1 MLHVQMVKQLHHF
14 TLDVTFHVNDEITC
28 LFGPSGSGKTTILH
42 CIAGLTSIDS
52 GEIRLHDKMLTR
64 GKKQLVP
71 IEQRNIGYV
80 FQDYALFPH
89 KTVRENITYA
99 MRDEQM
105 TFALIE
111 TLGIDHIIDRYPHE
125 ISGGEKQRV
134 ALIRALATKPKL
146 LLLDEPFTA
155 LDAKTK
161 AASIAEL
168 KQVHEKWHIPILFV
182 THDQTEV
189 ERLAERTI
197 FIKNGDVSHD
207 YNV

>member
-1 MLHVQMVKQLHHF
+1 MLHVQIKKQLHNF
-14 TLDVTFHVNDEITC
+14 TLDVAFSVQRELTC

-52 GEIRLHDKMLTR
+52 GKIHLQDKLLTQ

-71 IEQRNIGYV
+71 IEQRRIGYV
-80 FQDYALFPH
+80 FQDFALFPH

-99 MRDEQM
+99 MRDEKK
-105 TFALIE
+105 TFALID
-111 TLGIDHIIDRYPHE
+111 TLQISHLLERYPHE

-134 ALIRALATKPKL
+134 ALIRALATKPSL

-155 LDAKTK
+155 LDGKTK
-161 AASIAEL
+161 HTSIAEL
-168 KQVHEKWHIPILFV
+168 KRIHREWNIPILFV

-189 ERLAERTI
+189 DKLADRTI
-197 FIKNGDVSHD
+197 LIEAGKIM
-207 YNV
+207 NVL